1 MISRRQ
7 TGFDRLSVEK
17 VEARRTGECR
27 RQGAGRELGLLEGAF
42 SYRMV
47 VPTLV
52 KCLFRQPEWS
62 IHYAAAESA
71 RIALAGSGGGGS
83 FERKL

>member
-1 MISRRQ
+1 M
-7 TGFDRLSVEK
+7 EK
-17 VEARRTGECR
+17 VEALRTRECR

-71 RIALAGSGGGGS
+71 RIAEARMQLSAAARLSGTLTAITRYLS
-83 FERKL
+83 